1 MTRGDQRDHS
11 KIISGT
17 LKAGKILADILYP
30 PRCPVCEGI
39 LRTGEDLVC
48 GACSKKLPVV
58 REPLCG
64 CCGTPIRS
72 KTALLCGNCS
82 RRTHVFDRGR
92 AAFVYEKG
100 LRRAVDRLKFHNR
113 REYVPFFAEAMAQL
127 AMQLF
132 PRWQPAYLIPIPM
145 HAKKK
150 KERGFDQAQLLA
162 EELGRRIREKAEETG
177 IRQPGFEVRSDILV
191 RTRYTR
197 ASKQLDR
204 TARKKNLR
212 GVFAVRSGIR
222 LSGAVVLID
231 DIYTTGT
238 TMDEAARALRAAG
251 AEYIYFLT
259 ASIVRGED

>member
-1 MTRGDQRDHS
+1 
-11 KIISGT
+11 
-17 LKAGKILADILYP
+17 
-30 PRCPVCEGI
+30 
-39 LRTGEDLVC
+39 
-48 GACSKKLPVV
+48 
-58 REPLCG
+58 
-64 CCGTPIRS
+64 
-72 KTALLCGNCS
+72 
-82 RRTHVFDRGR
+82 
-92 AAFVYEKG
+92 VYEKG

-162 EELGRRIREKAEETG
+162 EELGRRIRRNIEDSRARFIRPNSEDSR
-177 IRQPGFEVRSDILV
+177 IRQPRFEVRSDILV
-191 RTRYTR
+191 RTRYTK

-204 TARKKNLR
+204 TARKQNLR
-212 GVFAVRSGIR
+212 GAFAVRPGIR

-251 AEYIYFLT
+251 AEYVYFLT